1 MIVRYKRRA
10 EQQYNPENN
19 VDYYNSAPIGSK
31 PNSDTVTE
39 RNAKNGN
46 NKQRLPSFISHP
58 NGIVLRVFKRQ
69 RSMIQ
74 KDQDQRRVC
83 AKQRSPSSSVPSFIC
98 HPNGIVLRVLNQ
110 KQPRIQSPSRAVVS
124 ARKQSS
130 PSSSSM
136 EVEMTSC
143 AVAISIRNRK
153 ISTSLL
159 SSSAA
164 ISMVKI
170 EMETQTDQNGAEQR
184 VKQLKRVKQRVDRQH
199 YSHVHHWPPQQQYKS
214 KSWTIAI
221 ILKLIFVAWDS
232 WTYRIGY

>member
-1 MIVRYKRRA
+1 MCRSMLLGIILNGIVLHVFKRKRSKSFLSSSSSSSSSTSIIKRKMETKTSMIVRYKRRA

-110 KQPRIQSPSRAVVS
+110 KNLEYNHHLVL
-124 ARKQSS
+124 
-130 PSSSSM
+130 
-136 EVEMTSC
+136 
-143 AVAISIRNRK
+143 
-153 ISTSLL
+153 LL
-159 SSSAA
+159 SAYE
-164 ISMVKI
+164 IVKY
-170 EMETQTDQNGAEQR
+170 
-184 VKQLKRVKQRVDRQH
+184 QH
-199 YSHVHHWPPQQQYKS
+199 HHHCHQ
-214 KSWTIAI
+214 
-221 ILKLIFVAWDS
+221 
-232 WTYRIGY
+232 